1 MDQLKKIF
9 HNKTLKQ
16 TGILFFSTIFLM
28 FISLTTN
35 FYITK
40 YIDKKAFGEY
50 SFIINLFTFLQII
63 FNFGFFYVIGR
74 LVALTNDEIE
84 MRNLYGIGIII
95 GFALSVIL
103 SLTFFLFL
111 KINCFYSLNNQIKQ
125 YILLCLPFSWIF
137 IFINYNEQ
145 VLQGSNK
152 VTLLAFSR
160 LAPKLIF
167 LFFILYLH
175 YVVRNSTETIY
186 ILLFYFFSYIISTV
200 FIFYILKPSFLFKID
215 SFLKVFSFTKEFGF
229 NIYLGSILAVGA
241 SSLSGVL
248 IGYFGK
254 DNSDVGVFNLAQ
266 QFSIPISII
275 PNILATVFFKKF
287 VTDSK
292 LDRNL
297 LLIIYMISFITLVI
311 IFIISKP
318 LVMFF
323 YGDKFFDSILI
334 LRLLSISAVFY
345 GISDFYTKFL
355 LSKGRGKEIRNS
367 SFIVGI
373 VLFISN
379 LIFIYYYSA
388 LGAAIASI
396 IAGFVYFIV
405 IVYFFNKELNK

>member
-9 HNKTLKQ
+9 HNNTLKQ

-379 LIFIYYYSA
+379 LIFIYYSSA